1 MQDFIIGAYFTSLTI
16 LFVFGSS
23 GFVMIYYYMKHR
35 GRKPAGAGELKNFPV
50 VTIQLPL
57 YNEYYVIER
66 VIDATCGIEYP
77 KDKLEIQVLDDSTDE
92 TVGIVAARVAHFRSL
107 GFDIKHVRR
116 TNRNGYKAGAL
127 KEGLVTA
134 RGEFVAIFD
143 ADFVPKSR
151 FLMDTL
157 PYFFTDEK
165 IGLVQTRWEHLNSDY
180 SFLTRVQAMALDG
193 HFVIEQNVR
202 NKAGF
207 FINFNGTG
215 GIWRKSCIYDAGNWE
230 SDTLT
235 EDLDL
240 SYRAQLKGWKF
251 KFLNDVTSPA
261 ELPSEINALKSQQF
275 RWTKGAIETARK
287 ILPRVWRSS
296 LPLEKKIHATFHL
309 SNNIVFPF
317 ILAAAILNVPL
328 IFIKHQGGYEN
339 YFSVMSVFAF
349 AFIGSFLFYLY
360 SQKDVYH
367 DWQRRM
373 LLFPLFM
380 AGSMGFAVN
389 NTKAVI
395 EGLLK
400 KKSEFVRTPKYSVV
414 NRKDSWLDK
423 KYVFKKFDYTVII
436 ECILALYCIF
446 GVAASIYYLELA
458 AVPFQMLFSMGFG
471 IVAWLSIKHAW
482 LARRPSA
489 ADEPVPAPVLFEPIP
504 VAIPVVAEEVL
515 PEPVLVD

>member
-1 MQDFIIGAYFTSLTI
+1 MQDYIITAYFISLTI
-16 LFVFGSS
+16 LFLFGSS
-23 GFVMIYYYMKHR
+23 GFVMIYYYIKHR
-35 GRKPAGAGELKNFPV
+35 DTKHAPAGELQQYPM
-50 VTIQLPL
+50 VTIQLPI

-66 VIDATCGIEYP
+66 LITAACKIDYP
-77 KDKLEIQVLDDSTDE
+77 KDKLEIQILDDSTDE
-92 TVGIVAARVAHFRSL
+92 TVDVVASIVRRYQDS
-107 GFDIKHVRR
+107 GFDISQVRR
-116 TNRNGYKAGAL
+116 GSRAGFKAGAL
-127 KEGLVTA
+127 KEGLKTA
-134 RGEFVAIFD
+134 KGEFVAIFD
-143 ADFVPKSR
+143 ADFIPSPD
-151 FLMDTL
+151 FLKQTL
-157 PYFFTDEK
+157 PYFMVDPKT
-165 IGLVQTRWEHLNSDY
+165 GLVQTRWEHLNREY

-215 GIWRKSCIYDAGNWE
+215 GIWRKECIFDAGNWE
-230 SDTLT
+230 ADTLT

-240 SYRAQLKGWKF
+240 SYRAQLRGWKF
-251 KFLNDVTSPA
+251 KFLNNVTSPA

-287 ILPRVWRSS
+287 ILPKVWKSDI
-296 LPLEKKIHATFHL
+296 PLEKKIHATFHL

-317 ILAAAILNVPL
+317 ILLAGILNVPL
-328 IFIKHQGGYEN
+328 IFIKHQGGYET
-339 YFSVMSVFAF
+339 YFAIMAVFVF

-360 SQKDVYH
+360 SQKDVYA

-395 EGLLK
+395 EGIFK

-414 NRKDSWLDK
+414 DKKDKWLDK
-423 KYVFKKFDYTVII
+423 KYVLKKFNYTVII
-436 ECILALYCIF
+436 ELVLALYCFF

-458 AVPFQMLFSMGFG
+458 AVPFQLLFSMGFG
-471 IVAWLSIKHAW
+471 LVAWLSIKHAW
-482 LARRPSA
+482 LARKLSSTK
-489 ADEPVPAPVLFEPIP
+489 
-504 VAIPVVAEEVL
+504 
-515 PEPVLVD
+515 

>member
-1 MQDFIIGAYFTSLTI
+1 MQDYIIGAYFISLTI
-16 LFVFGSS
+16 LFLFGSS
-23 GFVMIYYYMKHR
+23 GFVMIYYYLKHR
-35 GRKPAGAGELKNFPV
+35 DTKHKPVGELKEFPV
-50 VTIQLPL
+50 VTMQLPI
-57 YNEYYVIER
+57 YNEYYVVER
-66 VIDATCGIEYP
+66 LINGACEVDYP

-92 TVGIVAARVAHFRSL
+92 TIDIVGNIVQHYQKN
-107 GFDIKHVRR
+107 GYDIKHVRR
-116 TNRNGYKAGAL
+116 SSRVGFKAGAL
-127 KEGLVTA
+127 KEGLKTA
-134 RGEFVAIFD
+134 RGEFIAIFD
-143 ADFVPKSR
+143 ADFIPSKD
-151 FLMDTL
+151 FLKRTL
-157 PYFFTDEK
+157 PYFYSDKET
-165 IGLVQTRWEHLNSDY
+165 GLVQTRWEHLNREY

-215 GIWRKSCIYDAGNWE
+215 GIWRKTCIIDAGNWE
-230 SDTLT
+230 ADTLT

-240 SYRAQLKGWKF
+240 SYRAQLRGWKF

-287 ILPRVWRSS
+287 ILPKVWKSNI
-296 LPLEKKIHATFHL
+296 PLEKKIHATFHL

-317 ILAAAILNVPL
+317 ILVAGILNVPL
-328 IFIKHQGGYEN
+328 IFIKHQGGYET
-339 YFSVMSVFAF
+339 YFAIMAVFVF

-389 NTKAVI
+389 NTRAVI

-400 KKSEFVRTPKYSVV
+400 RKSEFVRTPKYSVV
-414 NRKDSWLDK
+414 NKKDNWLDK
-423 KYVFKKFDYTVII
+423 KYVLKKFNYTVVI
-436 ECILALYCIF
+436 ELLLALYCMF

-458 AVPFQMLFSMGFG
+458 AVPFQLLFSMGFG
-471 IVAWLSIKHAW
+471 LVAWLSIKHAW
-482 LARRPSA
+482 LARKLAGSK
-489 ADEPVPAPVLFEPIP
+489 
-504 VAIPVVAEEVL
+504 
-515 PEPVLVD
+515 